1 MSLDVRRDNEAALA
15 WLDGALRYAI
25 ARGQLA
31 LIAYLESV
39 LDDRFSRP
47 HTPPK
52 MQEEDSSFNVLQPY
66 CNRVGTQ

>member
-39 LDDRFSRP
+39 LEDLVLEVDLDAPPAPLF
-47 HTPPK
+47 TP
-52 MQEEDSSFNVLQPY
+52 S
-66 CNRVGTQ
+66 